1 MLVSPSQRALRTAAL
16 AGLAD
21 WTEDADLRE
30 WNYGGYEGV
39 TTAEI
44 HRARPDRNLWTEGT
58 PATPHGRPGESPG
71 TVAARADRV
80 LVRVAES
87 LRAADSADV
96 VLVAHGHLLRVLT
109 ARYLGLPPA
118 AGGLFILDTGALSR
132 MGSEHGRP
140 ALMAWNVT
148 DASTGASEH
157 GSWRRG
163 AADPV
168 CRCRDRR
175 DRRVRSRQNLWSLRD
190 AMPGL
195 GSLESLSCERASSD
209 LRFRSLLSSST
220 EE

>member
-1 MLVSPSQRALRTAAL
+1 MDALAPAHQLHRRAPHRARERQARALAPLLAGRRISKVLVSPSQRALRTAAL

-118 AGGLFILDTGALSR
+118 AGGPVHPGHRSAVQDGQRARPAGADGLER
-132 MGSEHGRP
+132 HGR
-140 ALMAWNVT
+140 V
-148 DASTGASEH
+148 
-157 GSWRRG
+157 
-163 AADPV
+163 
-168 CRCRDRR
+168 DR
-175 DRRVRSRQNLWSLRD
+175 S
-190 AMPGL
+190 
-195 GSLESLSCERASSD
+195 ERAR
-209 LRFRSLLSSST
+209 LVAT
-220 EE
+220 GCG